1 MLRAISEYA
10 ARAANRR
17 VAQVLLSYADLCNS
31 KTSLPTRVQRTGEV
45 FANNYLHLG
54 HVNVVGFDLDYT
66 LVNYTKKLQG
76 EPPARLATRLWRLQV
91 RLKSVFVALLWQR
104 CCMTSRSRGWSRS
117 TAIRRS

>member
-10 ARAANRR
+10 ARAENRR
-17 VAQVLLSYADLCNS
+17 VAQVLLSYVDLCNS

-76 EPPARLATRLWRLQV
+76 EPSCACWLRRLGHFCEVCFAERRAGGSVV
-91 RLKSVFVALLWQR
+91 RSAAV
-104 CCMTSRSRGWSRS
+104 
-117 TAIRRS
+117 